1 MKTRLTILTFLFLI
15 STLPPGRVDAQTGIF
30 FDEFGA
36 GPRAIALGQAFTAV
50 ADDPAAAYYNPAGLV
65 RTEGIFVYSV
75 GYIYGKPRISAEFS
89 EEPEYNISEELSIRG
104 LYTGVASD
112 LDIDS
117 MLEVY
122 PWLEPLAFGLVSWI
136 NLPEINQYH
145 IPPTFRTPYF
155 LRYNDRFQLIAL
167 AISLAYEIVPGL
179 SVGVGMI
186 PQVTSTSVQESF
198 EAINKTDDPVHG
210 LRLSINQKAVTVTV
224 PVAGLL
230 FSPPWRGSR
239 GKLSLGL
246 SFRGEMKSFHGKGPL
261 TQAFGF
267 ETEEGKVDPDRF
279 LFVIPEVQV
288 INLVSFNPR
297 QLTVGAAWR
306 LRGVFSL
313 SCDVTWKDYS
323 DFEYFLEEKP
333 SPAFKDT
340 IVPRAGA
347 EYVLRPEFLSVGTGA
362 IKTLSVRAG
371 YYYEPSP
378 VGDMSGPFN
387 ILDSDQHVL
396 SAGFGVDFHAW
407 GVDHMLEGFFQVHLL
422 NRMNIRNDE
431 DTLFGPIEVDGEI
444 YSFGVSYMMKL

>member
-1 MKTRLTILTFLFLI
+1 MKTRLIILTFVALV

-36 GPRAIALGQAFTAV
+36 GPRAMALGQAFTAL
-50 ADDPAAAYYNPAGLV
+50 ADDPSAAYYNPAGLV
-65 RTEGIFVYSV
+65 RTEGIFVYSI

-104 LYTGVASD
+104 LYTGIASD

-117 MLEVY
+117 MIEVY

-145 IPPTFRTPYF
+145 TPPTFRTPYF

-179 SVGVGMI
+179 SVGVGMM
-186 PQVTSTSVQESF
+186 PQVTSTSVQKSF

-210 LRLSINQKAVTVTV
+210 LRLSINQKAEMLMV

-230 FSPPWRGSR
+230 FSPPWRGLS

-246 SFRGEMKSFHGKGPL
+246 SYRGEMKSFHGKGPL
-261 TQAFGF
+261 TQGFGF
-267 ETEEGKVDPDRF
+267 ETEEGAFVPI
-279 LFVIPEVQV
+279 FVIPEVQV

-297 QLTVGAAWR
+297 QLTVGAAWKS
-306 LRGVFSL
+306 RGIFTL
-313 SCDVTWKDYS
+313 SGDVTWKDWS
-323 DFEYFLEEKP
+323 DFEYFMEQKP
-333 SPAFKDT
+333 SPGFSDT
-340 IVPRAGA
+340 FVPRAGA
-347 EYVLRPEFLSVGTGA
+347 EYILRPEFLSAGTGA
-362 IKTLSVRAG
+362 INTLSVRAG
-371 YYYEPSP
+371 YYWEPSP
-378 VGDMSGPFN
+378 VGDMSGAFN

-396 SAGFGVDFHAW
+396 SAGFGVDFNAW

-422 NRMNIRNDE
+422 AQRKIRNDE
-431 DTLFGPIEVDGEI
+431 DPLFGQIEIDGEV
-444 YSFGVSYMMKL
+444 YSIGLSYMMKL